1 MTSVLGKHTKQ
12 ITCGAWSVDNRLV
25 LGADRSVTVSAAAAT
40 PSSSWSCAATRAS
53 FASRPS
59 PPPASTTTRT
69 PALNQFSV
77 NVGGRTLFVYRM
89 GEDDKEYGSAQARSA
104 AKLGRDLPPAE
115 LQFDEGYGHVAC
127 HLWLGD
133 GLLLAAFEHGHLVVM
148 RVGASDEPSDELFVH
163 KAFET
168 PAVVTPGTPPAPRVV
183 RAREETGGRT
193 AAR

>member
-1 MTSVLGKHTKQ
+1 M
-12 ITCGAWSVDNRLV
+12 
-25 LGADRSVTVSAAAAT
+25 SAAAGASALPLELRGDARELCCAPEPPFET
-40 PSSSWSCAATRAS
+40 LRASSASTRAN
-53 FASRPS
+53 
-59 PPPASTTTRT
+59 
-69 PALNQFSV
+69 ALNQFSV

-115 LQFDEGYGHVAC
+115 LQFDERYGRVAC

-148 RVGASDEPSDELFVH
+148 RVGASDEPSDELFVY

-168 PAVVTPGTPPAPRVV
+168 PAVVTPGTPPPRSPARSR
-183 RAREETGGRT
+183 RARRRGEGVR
-193 AAR
+193 RV